1 MRRVRVA
8 VEPLLVGDL
17 GDAQP
22 ALVGDVLAQR
32 HVAVHGDARRDAER
46 RVLLS
51 EGRRGGTRQS
61 IQHCADSVMDKLAP
75 YPTQNETIDD

>member
-1 MRRVRVA
+1 MRRVGVA

-32 HVAVHGDARRDAER
+32 DVAVHGDARRDAER
-46 RVLLS
+46 RVLLP
-51 EGRRGGTRQS
+51 EGEEERVNPPL
-61 IQHCADSVMDKLAP
+61 C
-75 YPTQNETIDD
+75 